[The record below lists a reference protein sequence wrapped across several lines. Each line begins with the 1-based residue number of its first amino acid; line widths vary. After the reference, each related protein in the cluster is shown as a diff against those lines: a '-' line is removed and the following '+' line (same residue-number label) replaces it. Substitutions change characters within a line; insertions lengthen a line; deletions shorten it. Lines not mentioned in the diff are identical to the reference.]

1 MREQYG
7 SQIMTKPE
15 GMLRPVYFPELAL
28 TDVFTGDGRLLE
40 NDGRG
45 VRDLP
50 LTIYGQFVNEPGHS
64 AAPVVGRLDTVIF
77 DDGVA
82 SGYGW
87 LLDDENGRDAV
98 KYLKT
103 STLRGNSVDLAEFKV
118 KFEFD
123 EDADDIRLR
132 FTNWKIA
139 ATTLVGKP
147 AFGTARAELLED
159 EELVASWMAEED
171 MLIVDVP
178 LEYNIPVADEE
189 ITADGAPV
197 PPWELFHIPE
207 SDKPQKLT
215 VGQPTEDGWIPVTG
229 HLALWESCHDGIV
242 GRCTRVPRPD
252 DNYASYNKP
261 GVLTDRGMVGTGPIF
276 LTGGHRQSKNGDY
289 FDAYGG
295 IENAWADVRVTA
307 GTLGPWLSG
316 YVRPGVEDNQV
327 LAARAS
333 RISGHW
339 KGSRLKAI
347 VSVNAEGF
355 DVPGDG
361 FSVDAEGHV
370 DELVAGFFPSCEED
384 DAPVDLT
391 PWTLSMSGTTT
402 TTSIGWTGNEIHFNG
417 DPRTFSFPM
426 TIHRPEDFLKIIAI
440 GEEEAEA
447 SAKIE
452 ALLALLELDAE
463 LADLDDE

>member
-15 GMLRPVYFPELAL
+15 GMLRPVFFPELAL
-28 TDVFTGDGRLLE
+28 MDVFTGDGRLLE
-40 NDGRG
+40 NGGRG

-50 LTIYGQFVNEPGHS
+50 LTVYGQFVNEPGHS
-64 AAPVVGRLDTVIF
+64 SAPVVGRIDTVIF
-77 DDGVA
+77 DEGVA

-87 LLDDENGRDAV
+87 LLDDDNGRDAV

-103 STLRGNSVDLAEFKV
+103 MSLRGNSVDLAEIKV
-118 KFEFD
+118 NFEFD
-123 EDADDIRLR
+123 EQAEDIRMR

-147 AFGTARAELLED
+147 AFGSARAELLED
-159 EELVASWMAEED
+159 EELVASWMAEDD

-178 LEYNIPVADEE
+178 LEYSLQVALEEE
-189 ITADGAPV
+189 IMADGAPV
-197 PPWELFHIPE
+197 PPWELFHAPE
-207 SDKPQKLT
+207 PAKAQKLT
-215 VGQPTEDGWIPVTG
+215 VGEPTEDGWIPVTG

-261 GVLTDRGMVGTGPIF
+261 GVLTTKGIVGTGPIF
-276 LTGGHRQSKNGDY
+276 LNGGHRKSNTGDY

-295 IENAWADVRVTA
+295 IENAWADVRVVA

-361 FSVDAEGHV
+361 FSVDAEGHI
-370 DELVAGFFPSCEED
+370 DELVAGFPVCLDEPDELVDEPSITFD
-384 DAPVDLT
+384 DIRETVQAT
-391 PWTLSMSGTTT
+391 
-402 TTSIGWTGNEIHFNG
+402 
-417 DPRTFSFPM
+417 R
-426 TIHRPEDFLKIIAI
+426 
-440 GEEEAEA
+440 
-447 SAKIE
+447 
-452 ALLALLELDAE
+452 ALLELD
-463 LADLDDE
+463 LALTDLDEY